1 VLQSYRKISQTP
13 IAESRLENYC
23 ICVSVMGED
32 GLGRILE
39 EAEIIVNHALAVSPQ
54 QPGTPSKTNLKEKP

>member
-23 ICVSVMGED
+23 IFVSVMGED

-39 EAEIIVNHALAVSPQ
+39 EAEIIVNDALAVSPQ
-54 QPGTPSKTNLKEKP
+54 QPGTQSKTNLREKS